1 MTLSV
6 MRLVSRVL
14 RFSPAE
20 LFAGAVT
27 GLGYVVLVLR
37 LPAVSF
43 DQLPLFFALLAAA
56 LVISVWKVR
65 LPIAGG
71 SATMS
76 MSFFTDLLSLMLI
89 GADQAML
96 IAGASAV
103 SQCYFLSRTRPPR
116 HRVLFSAAVMILA
129 IQAAGLAATALGGF
143 RRDLSLRELATVT
156 FVAAAV
162 FYLVNTALVGLAIA
176 WSRGRTM
183 GRAWLGELFCTA
195 PACVV
200 AAACAML
207 LYDASGAYLWAALLA
222 AGPLYATSNAYRVYT
237 GHVADQQRHLEE
249 VSALHLAS
257 VEALARAID
266 ARDQTIDGVRGGN
279 HLHRVQSWAV
289 ALAEAAGMTGEDLE
303 AVKVGAL
310 LHDVGKLAVPEHI
323 LTKPGQLTAKEFARI
338 RIHPIVG
345 AEIVK
350 AVPFPYPVAS
360 IVKSHHERWDGTG
373 YPDGLRGHA
382 IPLGARVLAVVDCFD
397 ALRSSRP
404 YRPAAG
410 RLEAI
415 EILQS
420 EAERGLD
427 PELVAMFLRLLP
439 SLEAME
445 VAPRPTTILS
455 PPMGR
460 PRSGIAAEPSPL
472 TPDWI
477 FHIISMATHEMRTLN
492 DVSQTLGTRLTVED
506 TMALLSSKLGRLI
519 PGSCWVLF
527 LHDREHD
534 VLRCRYATGTNAAA
548 LEHMTIPAGDGLTGW
563 VAQRRAAVLNACAD
577 ADFAA
582 AGRPMVEP
590 RFRSALA
597 TALLDG
603 DHLIG
608 TLTIYHLDAHPF
620 CDEHRQLLEHLSGQ
634 MASVIGTAVAFE
646 RMRDQSFTDAL
657 TRLPNSRALH
667 EFLAKG
673 PVGALEGRAP
683 HAFIMVDVDDFKAI
697 NDGYGHA
704 VGDAALQALASVMQG
719 YVRESDFCAR
729 YGGDEFVVVL
739 PSCDRAAGQNRAAG
753 LQQAVADLQIN
764 TAHGPLRLGVSV
776 GVSIFP
782 DDGST
787 PAALIAAAD
796 EQMYQEKRS
805 RKNLSANALSA

>member
-1 MTLSV
+1 
-6 MRLVSRVL
+6 MRIVPWLL
-14 RFSPAE
+14 RQSPAE
-20 LFAGAVT
+20 LFAGGVT
-27 GLGYVVLVLR
+27 GLGAAMLALR
-37 LPAVSF
+37 LPVTSF
-43 DQLPLFFALLAAA
+43 DQPVLFFALLAAA

-71 SATMS
+71 TATMS
-76 MSFFTDLLSLMLI
+76 MSFFTDLLSLMLL

-116 HRVLFSAAVMILA
+116 HRVYFSAAVMIVA
-129 IQAAGLAATALGGF
+129 IQAAGFAAAALGGF
-143 RRDLSLRELATVT
+143 RRDVSLFELATVT
-156 FVAAAV
+156 LAAASV
-162 FYLVNTALVGLAIA
+162 FYLVNTVLVGMAIA
-176 WSRGRTM
+176 WSRGQAM
-183 GRAWLGELFCTA
+183 GRAWFGELFCTA
-195 PACVV
+195 PACVI

-207 LYDASGAYLWAALLA
+207 LYDASGAFLWAALLA

-237 GHVADQQRHLEE
+237 GHVAEQQRHLEE

-289 ALAEAAGMTGEDLE
+289 ALAQAAGMTADDLE
-303 AVKVGAL
+303 AVKVAAL

-323 LTKPGQLTAKEFARI
+323 LTKPGQLTAAEFARV

-350 AVPFPYPVAS
+350 AVPFPYPVAA

-373 YPDGLRGHA
+373 YPDGARGHA
-382 IPLGARVLAVVDCFD
+382 IPLGARVLAVVDCYD
-397 ALRSSRP
+397 ALRSPRP

-410 RLEAI
+410 RIEAV

-420 EAERGLD
+420 EADRGLD
-427 PELVAMFLRLLP
+427 PELVALFLRLLP
-439 SLEAME
+439 ALEAMDVE
-445 VAPRPTTILS
+445 PRPTTILA
-455 PPMGR
+455 PPRGK

-492 DVSQTLGTRLTVED
+492 EVSQTLGTRLTVED

-519 PGSCWVLF
+519 PGSCWALF
-527 LHDREHD
+527 LHDREND
-534 VLRCRYATGTNAAA
+534 VLRCRHATGTNAAA
-548 LEHMTIPAGDGLTGW
+548 LETMTIPAGDGLTGW
-563 VAQRRAAVLNACAD
+563 VAQRRANVLNACAD

-597 TALLDG
+597 TALVDN

-620 CDEHRQLLEHLSGQ
+620 CDEHRQLLDHLSSQ
-634 MASVIGTAVAFE
+634 IASVIGNAVAFE
-646 RMRDQSFTDAL
+646 RMRDQSFTDPL
-657 TRLPNSRALH
+657 TRLPNSRALN

-697 NDGYGHA
+697 NDGHGHA

-739 PSCDRAAGQNRAAG
+739 PSCDRAAGEQRAAG
-753 LQQAVADLQIN
+753 LQQAVANLAIN
-764 TAHGPLRLGVSV
+764 TANGPLRVGVSV

-782 DDGST
+782 EDGST

-796 EQMYQEKRS
+796 ERMYKEKRR
-805 RKNLSANALSA
+805 RKDRDLDMLTA